1 MNDYS
6 EIKQELKRIKNKTI
20 APCNSPIKN
29 KLALLREKNFELYEN
44 FLLQYNQILEDLVI
58 SEKEDIINLLLEKV
72 SQYGK
77 ESLTDA
83 ELTTLEYYSSV

>member
-6 EIKQELKRIKNKTI
+6 EIKQELKRIKNKTV
-20 APCNSPIKN
+20 APCNSPIKK

-44 FLLQYNQILEDLVI
+44 FLLQYNKILEDLVI

-77 ESLTDA
+77 ESLTETERNA
-83 ELTTLEYYSSV
+83 LEYYSMV